1 MDWKRHKKLCSY
13 LATAAEE
20 VGADNFFGHQI
31 DFGGDECND
40 DANLK
45 EGEKYQEQELV
56 EESPNEKTRSWKSW
70 TKFRVNAAKMCEI
83 LIGRPLEPFEKEV
96 FLFPRACRVCRLAK
110 KEGMKD
116 CLECMGVTYCSEQCL
131 EDDLPRHR
139 RKMCRELKYAMV
151 SDNYES
157 TITIAAPPVP
167 SESDKTF
174 QDELAASNIEEHLKF
189 SSQSH
194 QNDSSTTC
202 DAVDMAEME
211 FRFLT
216 DRLTGPLTIA
226 YCGAKYG
233 LNENIHIKNVKERFT
248 VHIVGSNIN
257 EMLGIIKWE
266 YLLHRLPNLQTL
278 HLIFIGLELDNEPE
292 SGVCPDI
299 DPCDLCLDQGRK
311 IKYEIRKMGYE
322 NYSQKCQEYIVPDMV
337 CAFNCG
343 FHENVNESAAEK
355 DTWKAA
361 LPFLV
366 RHVGVPLIF
375 TSYTI
380 SEAQKDLDLIRK
392 SLDHDLN
399 LKIEARHIKNPFR
412 SHRSHRDF
420 EYDNDYDV
428 FYSNQYLSVVRRTA
442 D

>member
-31 DFGGDECND
+31 EDFGDECND
-40 DANLK
+40 VNLK
-45 EGEKYQEQELV
+45 EGEQQQDL

-116 CLECMGVTYCSEQCL
+116 CLECMSVTYCSEQCL

-139 RKMCRELKYAMV
+139 RKICRELKYAMV

-167 SESDKTF
+167 SELDKTF
-174 QDELAASNIEEHLKF
+174 QELGNNIQEHLKF
-189 SSQSH
+189 SC
-194 QNDSSTTC
+194 QNDSSSPT
-202 DAVDMAEME
+202 VDMAEME

-233 LNENIHIKNVKERFT
+233 LNENIHIKNVKEQFT
-248 VHIVGSNIN
+248 LHIVGSNIN

-278 HLIFIGLELDNEPE
+278 HLVFIGLELDNEPD
-292 SGVCPDI
+292 SGISPDI
-299 DPCDLCLDQGRK
+299 DPCDACLDEGRN

-322 NYSQKCQEYIVPDMV
+322 NYSQKCHEYCLPDMV
-337 CAFNCG
+337 ICQNCG
-343 FHENVNESAAEK
+343 FHDNV
-355 DTWKAA
+355 DWIAA

-375 TSYTI
+375 TSYTY

-399 LKIEARHIKNPFR
+399 LKIEARHIENPFR
-412 SHRSHRDF
+412 SHRPHRDF
-420 EYDNDYDV
+420 EYDNDCDV
-428 FYSNQYLSVVRRTA
+428 FYSNQYLSVVRRTV